1 MYLFIFQLITQ
12 EELLVRYGKKFE
24 RLASDGCVLIIIS
37 CLEDIA
43 LCEHFL
49 KLNILV
55 FNAEFIL
62 TGVLRQTL
70 NYNQNRITN

>member
-1 MYLFIFQLITQ
+1 MYLFIFQLLTQ
-12 EELLVRYGKKFE
+12 EELTARYGRKLE
-24 RLASDGCVLIIIS
+24 RLASDGCVLIVIS

-43 LCEHFL
+43 LCERFF

-70 NYNQNRITN
+70 NYSQNRIIN